1 MWIARLQTMS
11 SYWVNFARK
20 GDPNGA
26 GLPNWPSYREP
37 SDTLMV
43 FGDAIQERPVPRKS
57 ALDFLEAQFKQV
69 RSSSR
74 D

>member
-1 MWIARLQTMS
+1 
-11 SYWVNFARK
+11 
-20 GDPNGA
+20 
-26 GLPNWPSYREP
+26 
-37 SDTLMV
+37 V
-43 FGDAIQERPVPRKS
+43 FGDAIEERPVPRKS